1 MKSGKTGSRRSR
13 GQPPRPA
20 PARIDAGP
28 PERMARA
35 MFSAV
40 KQPDPSIRIP
50 KRSRKP
56 RLGQFGV

>member
-1 MKSGKTGSRRSR
+1 MKSGKTGSRRPR
-13 GQPPRPA
+13 GRPPKPA

-28 PERMARA
+28 ERIARA

-40 KQPDPSIRIP
+40 KRPDPSIRIP

-56 RLGQFGV
+56 RLG